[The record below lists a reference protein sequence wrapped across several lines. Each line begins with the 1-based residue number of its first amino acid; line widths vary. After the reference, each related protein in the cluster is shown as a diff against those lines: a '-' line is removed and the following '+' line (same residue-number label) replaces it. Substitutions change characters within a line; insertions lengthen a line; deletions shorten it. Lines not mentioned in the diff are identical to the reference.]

1 MVKNVRLARYK
12 HVSLQGSIVHIEFM
26 RDKSRDMP
34 IIENRLE
41 ITSMTIWH
49 CNYLSFSQLSKCTN
63 LEQLNVATLPEGD
76 FNFLLKCNSLKFLS
90 ITHLP
95 NISNLDSLS
104 GLLELE
110 TLSLSTLPSWDAWG
124 KKTFVHTLEPLAKLP
139 KLKFLELFGV
149 LPEAVSL
156 ESLSI
161 FQHLESAR
169 FSKYPKKI
177 LNQFYKQFEVSD
189 NCAPEFEIAS

>member
-1 MVKNVRLARYK
+1 M
-12 HVSLQGSIVHIEFM
+12 HIEYM

-34 IIENRLE
+34 IIENPLE
-41 ITSMTIWH
+41 IRSMTIWH
-49 CNYLSFSQLSKCTN
+49 CSYLSLSQISKCTN
-63 LEQLNVATLPEGD
+63 LEQLNIATLPECD
-76 FNFLLKCNSLKFLS
+76 FNFLIKCNSLKFLS

-95 NISNLDSLS
+95 KISNLDPLS

-110 TLSLSTLPSWDAWG
+110 TLSLSTLPSWDASG
-124 KKTFVHTLEPLAKLP
+124 KKTTIDTLEPLAKLP

-149 LPEAVSL
+149 VPEVVSL

-161 FQHLESAR
+161 LQHLESVR

-177 LNQFYKQFEVSD
+177 LNQFYKQFEVTD
-189 NCAPEFEIAS
+189 NWAPEFEIKK

>member
-1 MVKNVRLARYK
+1 M
-12 HVSLQGSIVHIEFM
+12 HIEYM
-26 RDKSRDMP
+26 RDKSKAMP
-34 IIENRLE
+34 TIENPLE
-41 ITSMTIWH
+41 IKSMTIWH
-49 CNYLSFSQLSKCTN
+49 CDYLSFAQISKCTN

-76 FNFLLKCNSLKFLS
+76 FNFLSKCSSLKFLS

-95 NISNLDSLS
+95 NISNLDALS

-110 TLSLSTLPSWDAWG
+110 TLSLSTLPSWDASG
-124 KKTFVHTLEPLAKLP
+124 KKTLVHDLEPLGKLP

-149 LPEAVSL
+149 VPEVVSL

-161 FQHLESAR
+161 FQNLESAR

-177 LNQFYKQFEVSD
+177 LNQFS
-189 NCAPEFEIAS
+189 